1 MENKLGQLQK
11 FKVLR
16 ETQIGFM
23 LTING
28 EDEFFLHKN
37 ETNFRH
43 LTEGE
48 EVTGFLYSDKKAR
61 IAVTLVTPN
70 VTTEKAGFAKV
81 IEVSTALG
89 AFLDIGI
96 SKDILLSK
104 DDLPIDYKEWP
115 EVGDVLL
122 CILKVKGDRLIAK
135 MLNKNEILDLN
146 LQFDLPLNEKVP
158 GYVYR
163 ISDDGINIVTKTL
176 NVVFVYKSHMRKK
189 YRLGEEVNVK
199 IVKQNI
205 DDYNGTLIESKEDLI
220 RQDRDKILS
229 YLNSNDGIMSI
240 TEKSDPAVIYK
251 VFNMSKSAFKN
262 AIGSLY
268 KERLIEIFDE
278 KIVLL

>member
-1 MENKLGQLQK
+1 MESKLGQLQK

-23 LTING
+23 LTLNG
-28 EDEFFLHKN
+28 DDEYFLHKN

-61 IAVTLVTPN
+61 VAVTLVTPN
-70 VTTEKAGFAKV
+70 VTTDKPGFTTV
-81 IEVSTALG
+81 IETNNALG
-89 AFLDIGI
+89 AFVDIGI

-104 DDLPIDYKEWP
+104 DDLPIDYSEWP
-115 EVGDVLL
+115 KQGDVLL
-122 CILKVKGDRLIAK
+122 CVLRVKGDRLVAK
-135 MLNKNEILDLN
+135 MLNKNDILDLN
-146 LQFDLPLNEKVP
+146 LHFDLPLNEKVA

-163 ISDDGINIVTKTL
+163 ITEDGVNIVTKTY
-176 NVVFVYKSHMRKK
+176 NVVFVYKSQLRKK

-199 IVKQNI
+199 ILKMNI
-205 DDYNGTLIESKEDLI
+205 DDYTGSLIDSKIEMIKEDA
-220 RQDRDKILS
+220 DKILDF
-229 YLNSNDGIMSI
+229 LNKNDGIMSI
-240 TEKSDPAVIYK
+240 TEKSDPAVINK

-268 KERLIEIFDE
+268 KDKLIEIHDE